1 MTSRPE
7 TARRD
12 TGETGD
18 TADQTPGDA
27 VLRRFIGYDMKR
39 AFNAVQA
46 DLNATLAPFGLRMVT
61 YSVLAVVCANPGIR
75 QSRLAEVLSIERP
88 NLVLILDDLER
99 AEAVERVRA
108 PDDRRAYELSPTL
121 RGRRLCDRATRA
133 VDAHDARIAKGIDPG
148 TLAALHSALRRIEG
162 NGQTEDPETPE
173 RPDASQR
180 PGKPATSER
189 NASERVRL
197 SRS

>member
-12 TGETGD
+12 TGD

-88 NLVLILDDLER
+88 NLVLILDDLEH
-99 AEAVERVRA
+99 AETVERVRA
-108 PDDRRAYELSPTL
+108 PEDRRAYELSPTL
-121 RGRRLCDRATRA
+121 KGRHLCDRATQA
-133 VDAHDARIAKGIDPG
+133 VAAHDARVSDGIDAG
-148 TLAALHSALRRIEG
+148 TLGTLHTALRKIAR
-162 NGQTEDPETPE
+162 NGQSE
-173 RPDASQR
+173 R
-180 PGKPATSER
+180 SER
-189 NASERVRL
+189 NTHERVSIPRA
-197 SRS
+197 